1 MREEEAND
9 DCWFMLPEEDD
20 EETNWMDFKV
30 GIAGPVR
37 ACSHM
42 PRNDSSP
49 AAHAALQEGVSR
61 SALRNFVLAAG
72 KL

>member
-42 PRNDSSP
+42 LPRNDSSP
-49 AAHAALQEGVSR
+49 CACSCPTQVSH
-61 SALRNFVLAAG
+61 SARRKLVTAAG

>member
-30 GIAGPVR
+30 GITGPVSKIALDPGTVASPR
-37 ACSHM
+37 ARIRKHEFHVKT
-42 PRNDSSP
+42 P
-49 AAHAALQEGVSR
+49 LT
-61 SALRNFVLAAG
+61 
-72 KL
+72 